1 MKERLQR
8 KLKNRVRVNWL
19 STRSGKKLPL
29 QASALS
35 GRRSEEKS
43 VHSKCIGFGQL
54 TLGNNV
60 PVLENGRD
68 VWSTHIETG
77 LAGWCCAPG
86 AEERPALLIEHEFH
100 SNVHGCMNCTYM
112 GHFLGSRLTFLL
124 LLCNIIARFL
134 FLVSYFYLCIYFFVS

>member
-29 QASALS
+29 RASALS
-35 GRRSEEKS
+35 RRRSEEKS
-43 VHSKCIGFGQL
+43 VQSKCIGFGQS

-77 LAGWCCAPG
+77 WLAGVVLLEV
-86 AEERPALLIEHEFH
+86 EERPALLTEHEFH
-100 SNVHGCMNCTYM
+100 SSVHGCMNCTYM
-112 GHFLGSRLTFLL
+112 EHFLGSRLTCLL
-124 LLCNIIARFL
+124 ILCNIFARFL